1 MNSLSKDV
9 FFGRYIFE
17 VPPEVYEP
25 AEDTFLLAKNLS
37 VKNGASVLDMGTGC
51 GILAVLAAEKA
62 SIVVAVD
69 INPHAVACTLRNAE
83 FNGVKTKTEVRLGCL
98 FEAVEAEEKF
108 DVILF
113 NAPYLP
119 VERDEGVDWVEKAW
133 AGGETGR
140 AVIDKFIEQAFN
152 HLAVGGCILLVQSSL
167 SNVEETLRRLRQH
180 ALRAAVVDEE
190 KLDFER
196 IVLIKAKMEPHEPS
210 KAF

>member
-1 MNSLSKDV
+1 MNSLNKSV
-9 FFGRYIFE
+9 FFGKYVFE
-17 VPPEVYEP
+17 VPPDVYEP

-37 VKNGASVLDMGTGC
+37 VKDGARVLDMGAGC
-51 GILAVLAAEKA
+51 GILAVLAAEEA

-83 FNGVKTKTEVRLGCL
+83 LNGVKTRIEVRSGDL
-98 FEAVEAEEKF
+98 FEAVGAEEKF

-119 VERDEGVDWVEKAW
+119 VERDEGVNWVEKAW

-140 AVIDKFIEQAFN
+140 AVIDKFIEQASN
-152 HLAVGGCILLVQSSL
+152 HLEVGGRILLVQSSL

-180 ALRAAVVDEE
+180 ALHAAVVDEE

-196 IVLIKAKMEPHEPS
+196 IVLVEAKKESHEP
-210 KAF
+210 